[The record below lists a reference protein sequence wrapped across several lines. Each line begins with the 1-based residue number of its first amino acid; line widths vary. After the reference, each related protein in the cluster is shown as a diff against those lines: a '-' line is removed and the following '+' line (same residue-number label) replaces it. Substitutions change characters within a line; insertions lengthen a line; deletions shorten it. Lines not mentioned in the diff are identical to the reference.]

1 MLVAIMTHVRTQSTS
16 TAVSTSPPRL
26 EVRHVSKRFGGL
38 QALKDVNLVH
48 EGGILGLIG
57 PNGAGKTTLFNIIS
71 GFLKPTEGEVIFDGQ
86 PIHKRRPHQIVELG
100 IARTFQIV
108 KPFGDLTVRENVISG
123 LGMPIY
129 PRWQALIQRYR
140 TPETM
145 RASEDILTLTNL
157 ADWAES
163 RADSLPIGL
172 QRRLEIARA
181 LATHPRLL
189 LLDEPAAGLTA
200 REAEALAQLIRVLH
214 DRGISIIVIE
224 HNMTFAMS
232 LCQRI
237 VVLAQGE
244 IIAQGPPE
252 QVRHDERVINAYL
265 GQEEEDA

>member
-1 MLVAIMTHVRTQSTS
+1 MPQPISIPTLISTNEP
-16 TAVSTSPPRL
+16 PPRL

-38 QALKDVNLVH
+38 QALKDVH
-48 EGGILGLIG
+48 FTHQGGILGLIG

-71 GFLKPTEGEVIFDGQ
+71 GFLKPTEGQVIFDGQ
-86 PIHKRRPHQIVELG
+86 PIHHRRPHQIVELG

-108 KPFGDLTVRENVISG
+108 KPFGDMTVLENVISG

-129 PRWQALIQRYR
+129 PRWQALVQRYR
-140 TPETM
+140 TPVTLQE
-145 RASEDILTLTNL
+145 ADAILQLTDL
-157 ADWAES
+157 TPWAEA

-200 REAEALAQLIRVLH
+200 AEAEDLAQLIRTLN
-214 DRGISIIVIE
+214 DQGISIIVIE
-224 HNMTFAMS
+224 HNMTFAMN
-232 LCQRI
+232 LCHRI
-237 VVLAQGE
+237 LVLAQGE
-244 IIAQGPPE
+244 IIAHGPPD

-265 GQEEEDA
+265 GQEEEHA